1 MESILVGADR
11 SEGSRRAF
19 RFALQRARVNEWKVM
34 LAHVVQWSPYSFPTL
49 EDNEM
54 RPVVM
59 KAAIERAQTEILD
72 PLLAWAEEAFPDIEI
87 TTEIRHGKP
96 SEVLADLASE
106 GGHDMVFVGR
116 TGDANLKVAIFGS
129 TANRLAQHAP
139 VPVVVVP

>member
-11 SEGSRRAF
+11 SEGSRRAL
-19 RFALQRARVNEWKVM
+19 RFALQRARVNEWKVT
-34 LAHVVQWSPYSFPTL
+34 LVHVIQWSPYSFPTL
-49 EDNEM
+49 EDNEK

-59 KAAIERAQTEILD
+59 KAAIERAQIEILD
-72 PLLAWAEEAFPDIEI
+72 PLLSWAGSAFEDIGI
-87 TTEIRHGKP
+87 TTVIRHGKP

-106 GGHDMVFVGR
+106 EGHDMIFVGR
-116 TGDANLKVAIFGS
+116 TGDANLRVAIFGS